1 MTSLEKLFRKRA
13 ENRSYRGSERAVRPS
28 TQNSVHFCSKSARIG
43 RDCRVIR
50 SDWIEAAINRIQ
62 TGRVRYHREEYQRSG
77 DKEQKRGIGVLPC
90 SRSAERRGKRRKKGR
105 TRLVG
110 KVAVRFSRV
119 PGLYKRIWRSQ
130 KKRDGNC
137 KKGNGECLVMGGY
150 PIPDCSARHR
160 NSAMI
165 TRCSKIFSL
174 SLGRLWQTHRW
185 CFP

>member
-90 SRSAERRGKRRKKGR
+90 SRSAERRGKRRKR
-105 TRLVG
+105 EE
-110 KVAVRFSRV
+110 
-119 PGLYKRIWRSQ
+119 PGLSEKWPSAFHECPVYIKGYGAA